1 MTVAVTEEDLQP
13 KQPDKT
19 LGELLGELS
28 SEIGDVFSTQ
38 IEIAKVELRKEA
50 KRAGKGA
57 GMLGAAGFTAYL
69 AILLLAFAAAWG
81 LSEVV
86 PEGVAF
92 LIVGLVFAGVAAVL
106 ALRGRDELKTVEPLP
121 ETVETVQEDVQW
133 ARQLKR

>member
-1 MTVAVTEEDLQP
+1 MTVAVTEQDLQP

-28 SEIGDVFSTQ
+28 SEIGDVVSTQ

-50 KRAGKGA
+50 KRAGKAA

-69 AILLLAFAAAWG
+69 AVLLLAFAAAWG

-121 ETVETVQEDVQW
+121 ETKQTVQEDVQW